1 MSLFNA
7 ETKAALL
14 HKASEASRQIQCTE
28 INSRDILPFIQ
39 GNEKV
44 GGTALDAIATKYQ
57 EMAEAE
63 ANSHWA
69 VLSSWFGPI
78 VLKEVEEVRHVKTTI
93 EYIQQAVRYVAL

>member
-14 HKASEASRQIQCTE
+14 RKASEASQQIQCTE
-28 INSRDILPFIQ
+28 IYSRDILGPFFQ

-44 GGTALDAIATKYQ
+44 GGTALDAVATKYQ

-63 ANSHWA
+63 GNSHWA
-69 VLSSWFGPI
+69 ILSSWFGPI
-78 VLKEVEEVRHVKTTI
+78 VLTRRT
-93 EYIQQAVRYVAL
+93 